1 MALLEKQL
9 EVRPSTIPNSG
20 MGLFTKEDIPKGS
33 KVIEYKGR
41 ITTWKEA
48 DKDEGRNAYL
58 FRVKQY
64 HTIDARPYK
73 KALARYANDANGFTK
88 IKGLRNNCV
97 YIIEGLR
104 VFVEAVR
111 DIPAGSEIFVDYGK
125 EYWKIMKENIRL
137 EKKAEKERVKKESRT
152 KKALK

>member
-9 EVRPSTIPNSG
+9 EVKTSTIPGSG
-20 MGLFTKEDIPKGS
+20 LGLFTKEAIAKGS
-33 KVIEYKGR
+33 LVIEYKGR

-64 HTIDARPYK
+64 HTIDARPYL
-73 KALARYANDANGFTK
+73 KAKARYANDANGFTR
-88 IKGLRNNCV
+88 IKGFKNNCV
-97 YIIEGLR
+97 YIIDGLR

-111 DIPAGSEIFVDYGK
+111 EIPAGAEILVDYGK
-125 EYWKIMKENIRL
+125 EYWQIMKENKRL
-137 EKKAEKERVKKESRT
+137 EQKAAKEKSKK
-152 KKALK
+152 

>member
-9 EVRPSTIPNSG
+9 EVKTSTIPYSG
-20 MGLFTKEDIPKGS
+20 LGLFTKEDIPKGS
-33 KVIEYKGR
+33 LVIEYKGR

-73 KALARYANDANGFTK
+73 KALARYANDANGFTR
-88 IKGLRNNCV
+88 IKGLKNNCV
-97 YIIEGLR
+97 YIIDGLR

-111 DIPAGSEIFVDYGK
+111 DIPAGSEIFIDYGK
-125 EYWKIMKENIRL
+125 EYWQIMKENRRL
-137 EKKAEKERVKKESRT
+137 EVKAQKEEAKAKKK
-152 KKALK
+152 

>member
-9 EVRPSTIPNSG
+9 EVKTSTIPGSG
-20 MGLFTKEDIPKGS
+20 MGLFTKEFIPKGS
-33 KVIEYKGR
+33 LVVEYKGR

-64 HTIDARPYK
+64 HTIDARPYL

-97 YIIEGLR
+97 YIIEGLK
-104 VFVEAVR
+104 VYVEAVK
-111 DIPAGSEIFVDYGK
+111 DIPAGSEIFVDYCK
-125 EYWKIMKENIRL
+125 EYWTVMKENQRL
-137 EKKAEKERVKKESRT
+137 EEKA
-152 KKALK
+152 KKALAK